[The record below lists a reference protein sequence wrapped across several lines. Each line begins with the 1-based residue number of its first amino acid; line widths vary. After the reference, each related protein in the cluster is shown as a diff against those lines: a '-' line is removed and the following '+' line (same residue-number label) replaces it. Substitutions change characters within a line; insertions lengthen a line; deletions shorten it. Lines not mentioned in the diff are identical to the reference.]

1 MSITVQNEAQRSGL
15 FAPPKGSLHLRR
27 RVTAI
32 IAAALVTAFAI
43 ATIAFL
49 TYFIV
54 FVARQG
60 LRFLNFAFF
69 TQPPAPLG
77 ESGGGVQ
84 PAIVGSLIVVGLAA
98 LFGIPLGLFTGIYL
112 AEFGRGWLA
121 TVVRFL
127 VDMLTGLP
135 TIIFG
140 LFIWVLI
147 VVPSHSFSGLSG
159 GLALAIIMIPTVAR
173 TTEEVLRLVPKELR
187 EASVALGATESRTI
201 FRVVVPAAIS
211 GIITGIM
218 LAIARVAGETAPLL
232 MTAFGSQFF
241 NVDIFRPVATLP
253 LQVFY
258 YTRSP
263 YDVQINQAYAGSFV
277 LMMLVIITSLAVRW
291 ATGGF
296 KTRR

>member
-1 MSITVQNEAQRSGL
+1 MSVTVQREAQRPDL
-15 FAPPKGSLHLRR
+15 FAPPKGLLHLRR
-27 RVTAI
+27 KVASV
-32 IAAALVTAFAI
+32 AAAIFVSVFAI

-49 TYFIV
+49 TYFII

-60 LRFLNFAFF
+60 LRFLNLDFF
-69 TQPPAPLG
+69 TQPPAALG
-77 ESGGGVQ
+77 ETGGGVQ
-84 PAIVGSLIVVGLAA
+84 PAIVGSLIIVGLAS

-121 TVVRFL
+121 PVLRFL
-127 VDMLTGLP
+127 VDMLTGIP

-173 TTEEVLRLVPKELR
+173 ATEEVLRLVPKELR
-187 EASVALGATESRTI
+187 EASIALGATESRTI

-241 NVDIFRPVATLP
+241 NMDVFRPMAALP
-253 LQVFY
+253 LQVFN
-258 YTRSP
+258 YTHSP
-263 YDVQINQAYAGSFV
+263 YDAQISQAYAGSFV

-296 KTRR
+296 KSHR